1 MYLVVGDRKQVL
13 RIGMTEKEIM
23 IRKLIRYA
31 PHADIYESNNVIKG
45 KDKDVE
51 SIHIIYSWKKRE
63 KSEEND
69 E

>member
-1 MYLVVGDRKQVL
+1 
-13 RIGMTEKEIM
+13 MTEKEIM

-31 PHADIYESNNVIKG
+31 PYVDIYESNNVIKG

-63 KSEEND
+63 KSEENRY
-69 E
+69 

>member
-1 MYLVVGDRKQVL
+1 
-13 RIGMTEKEIM
+13 MTEKEIM

-63 KSEEND
+63 NKQEE
-69 E
+69 